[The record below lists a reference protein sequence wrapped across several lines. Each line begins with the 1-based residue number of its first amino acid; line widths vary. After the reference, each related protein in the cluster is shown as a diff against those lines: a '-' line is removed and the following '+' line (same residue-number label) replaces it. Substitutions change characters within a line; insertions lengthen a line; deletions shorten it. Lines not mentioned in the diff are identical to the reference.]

1 MFERILRRMQEKIR
15 ERKYRMSIHAEEE
28 MTDDGLTLYDV
39 EHGILAGKI
48 LERQKDAETAEW
60 KYCIRGET
68 LAAGQVEVVAK
79 LSLTGQLVII
89 TVYVPEAEENNR

>member
-1 MFERILRRMQEKIR
+1 LKIIQEKVR

-28 MTDDGLTLYDV
+28 MCDNGLALYDV
-39 EHGILAGKI
+39 EHGILTGKI

-68 LAAGQVEVVAK
+68 IAAGQIEVVAK

-89 TVYVPEAEENNR
+89 TVYVP